1 MQLLS
6 AVCRMTVPVALLLV
20 VAGCEGGPAS
30 SFTGLR
36 SASRRSPAEKT
47 EMEYRTDYQTE
58 RDPEALSWLLANRI
72 RQGMGVGEVNE
83 ILGQDGTR
91 EFDDRKLKAGNPAY
105 RADDITYRWGP
116 DSGGRAV
123 YLLFREDK
131 LLNYDPQQFADE

>member
-1 MQLLS
+1 M
-6 AVCRMTVPVALLLV
+6 VLLLV
-20 VAGCEGGPAS
+20 LTGCEGGPAGN
-30 SFTGLR
+30 FAGLR
-36 SASRRSPAEKT
+36 STSGGSSGEKT
-47 EMEYRTDYQTE
+47 EVEYRKDYQSE

-131 LLNYDPQQFADE
+131 LLNFDPQQFADE

>member
-1 MQLLS
+1 M
-6 AVCRMTVPVALLLV
+6 AAPVVLLLV
-20 VAGCEGGPAS
+20 LAGCEGGPAS
-30 SFTGLR
+30 SFSGLR
-36 SASRRSPAEKT
+36 STSGTSPDEKT
-47 EMEYRTDYQTE
+47 EMEYRSEYQAE
-58 RDPEALSWLLANRI
+58 RDPEALGWLLANRI

-105 RADDITYRWGP
+105 RADDIAYRWGP

-131 LLNYDPQQFADE
+131 LLNFDPQQFVDE